1 MAEKTR
7 IIGIIGA
14 GQIGSRHLQA
24 IAKLTET
31 TNIYI
36 VDTSTDS
43 LNIAKQRFKEIVNN
57 EAEISTSYLTNQ
69 MDLPAELDIVIVSTN
84 SNIRG

>member
-1 MAEKTR
+1 
-7 IIGIIGA
+7 
-14 GQIGSRHLQA
+14 
-24 IAKLTET
+24 
-31 TNIYI
+31 
-36 VDTSTDS
+36 TDS